1 MRDSARLPL
10 AVAAG
15 LLIAATAGGQG
26 NPGSFDLAW
35 ARVTAQFDADLRRN
49 RYVGGS
55 LYFTREGQVT
65 GAHHYGHQ
73 TLEPRR
79 AVDENTIYHWASITK
94 TFTAIG
100 IMQLRDR
107 GLLDLDHAVTA
118 YIPVFGRA
126 HNPLGDMSDV
136 TIRHLMTHTSGLR
149 VPTFPWGGTEE
160 WHPHE
165 PSDWSQWDAMLPYTK
180 LHFAPGSSYSYSNP
194 GTSLLG
200 RIIERIT
207 GDDIEVYIDKNILRP
222 LAMHDSYF
230 DITPWHLKAFR
241 SDNFTVEGEQVTSNG
256 IDFDT
261 GMTTGNGGLNGPVG
275 DMVKYVNFLLG
286 AGDSARHEQ
295 VLSRAS
301 LEEMWEPLHVH
312 EEFDELIEYMA
323 TTFFVIDYRAGPS
336 SQRFVGHTGGQKAFQ
351 AFFYIHPPSKSA
363 AIMAVNSRTASMER
377 DLYNETRLNLFR
389 GAFATEAGP

>member
-1 MRDSARLPL
+1 MCRPGRLL
-10 AVAAG
+10 FALVAG
-15 LLIAATAGGQG
+15 LLTGGMAGGQSNSG
-26 NPGSFDLAW
+26 TFDEAW
-35 ARVTAQFDADLRRN
+35 ASVTAQFDADLRRN

-118 YIPVFGRA
+118 YIPVFDQA
-126 HNPLGDMSDV
+126 HNPFGDMSDV

-165 PSDWSQWDAMLPYTK
+165 PADWSQWDAMLPYTK

-194 GTSLLG
+194 GPSRRG
-200 RIIERIT
+200 RSSEPNT
-207 GDDIEVYIDKNILRP
+207 GVDREVGSDEN
-222 LAMHDSYF
+222 
-230 DITPWHLKAFR
+230 R
-241 SDNFTVEGEQVTSNG
+241 S
-256 IDFDT
+256 
-261 GMTTGNGGLNGPVG
+261 
-275 DMVKYVNFLLG
+275 
-286 AGDSARHEQ
+286 
-295 VLSRAS
+295 
-301 LEEMWEPLHVH
+301 
-312 EEFDELIEYMA
+312 
-323 TTFFVIDYRAGPS
+323 
-336 SQRFVGHTGGQKAFQ
+336 
-351 AFFYIHPPSKSA
+351 
-363 AIMAVNSRTASMER
+363 
-377 DLYNETRLNLFR
+377 
-389 GAFATEAGP
+389 

>member
-1 MRDSARLPL
+1 MRAPGRLPL
-10 AVAAG
+10 ALAAG
-15 LLIAATAGGQG
+15 LLMAATAGGQG
-26 NPGSFDLAW
+26 NPGSFDEAW
-35 ARVTAQFDADLRRN
+35 SRVTAQFDADLRRN

-55 LYFTREGQVT
+55 LYFVREGRVT

-107 GLLDLDHAVTA
+107 GLLDLDQAVTA
-118 YIPVFGRA
+118 YIPVFGQA
-126 HNPLGDMSDV
+126 HNPFGDMSDV

-149 VPTFPWGGTEE
+149 GPTFPWGGTEE

-165 PSDWSQWDAMLPYTK
+165 PGDWSQWDAMLPYTK
-180 LHFAPGSSYSYSNP
+180 LLFAPGSAYSYSNP

-200 RIIERIT
+200 RIIEEIT
-207 GDDIEVYIDKNILRP
+207 GDDIEVYIDKNVLRP
-222 LAMHDSYF
+222 LAMYDSYF
-230 DITPWHLKAFR
+230 DVTPWHLKAFR
-241 SDNFTVEGEQVTSNG
+241 SDNFTVDGGQVTSNG

-261 GMTTGNGGLNGPVG
+261 GMTTGNGGLNGPVP

-286 AGDSARHEQ
+286 AGDAAHYEQ

-312 EEFDELIEYMA
+312 EEFDDLTEYMA
-323 TTFFVIDYRAGPS
+323 TTFFVIDHRAGPS
-336 SQRFVGHTGGQKAFQ
+336 ARRFIGHTGGQKAFQ
-351 AFFYIHPPSKSA
+351 TFLYIHPPSSSA
-363 AIMAVNSRTASMER
+363 AIMAVNSRTATMER
-377 DLYNETRLNLFR
+377 DLYNDTRSNLFR
-389 GAFATEAGP
+389 EAFAAVPGP